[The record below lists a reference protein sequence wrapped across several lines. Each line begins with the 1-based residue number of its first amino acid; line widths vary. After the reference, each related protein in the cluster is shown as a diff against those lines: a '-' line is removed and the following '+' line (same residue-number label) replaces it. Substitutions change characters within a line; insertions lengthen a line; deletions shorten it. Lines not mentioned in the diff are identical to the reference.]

1 MKNNTFVLDV
11 NIWITCFYNKQPDY
25 ISELVKKF
33 GITIYRSPVLTDE
46 LERVL
51 HYKKL
56 AKKIVL
62 SKEFYMDIYFDST
75 HNIVTFPIF
84 TDCPDPKDNYLFD
97 LAIQAQ
103 ADYLVSGDDDVLNTS
118 VSPPLQIISFTQF
131 RNLF

>member
-25 ISELVKKF
+25 IYELVKKF
-33 GITIYRSPVLTDE
+33 GIIIYRSPALTDE
-46 LERVL
+46 LEKVL
-51 HYKKL
+51 YYKKL

-62 SKEFYMDIYFDST
+62 PKEHYMKMYFRAT
-75 HNIVTFPIF
+75 HNIETIPIF

-103 ADYLVSGDDDVLNTS
+103 ADYLVSGDDDVLNTP

>member
-1 MKNNTFVLDV
+1 MKNNTFVLDA
-11 NIWITCFYNKQPDY
+11 NIWITCFYNGQVNY
-25 ISELVKKF
+25 INELVKEF

-51 HYKKL
+51 NYKKF
-56 AKKIVL
+56 AKKFIL
-62 SKEFYMDIYFDST
+62 PKDAYMDVYFDST

-103 ADYLVSGDDDVLNTS
+103 ADFLVSGDDDVLNCSSLT
-118 VSPPLQIISFTQF
+118 PKLHIIFI
-131 RNLF
+131 

>member
-1 MKNNTFVLDV
+1 MS
-11 NIWITCFYNKQPDY
+11 Y
-25 ISELVKKF
+25 INELVKEF

-51 HYKKL
+51 NYKKF

-62 SKEFYMDIYFDST
+62 SKKLYMKMYFRAT
-75 HNIVTFPIF
+75 HNVETIPIF

-103 ADYLVSGDDDVLNTS
+103 ADFLVSDDDVLNTS